1 MLILLINNAHTP
13 LCVCVWGMG
22 TLLVTKYPGC
32 TSIGSTAHSSEC
44 HILVDIIVVI
54 NRLGPC
60 MGFKFVDFCF
70 FILDLSVAGRITQSS
85 LENRI

>member
-32 TSIGSTAHSSEC
+32 TSIGSTARSSEC

-60 MGFKFVDFCF
+60 MGFKFVDFLF
-70 FILDLSVAGRITQSS
+70 FHFGFKCCGEDHTVQP
-85 LENRI
+85 